1 MQAYIWGVCGA
12 VIITA
17 LAVLLLP
24 EGKTG
29 KFIHGIL
36 KLFCLLV
43 MLTPLFGLFEQFF
56 AGEPAGG
63 NDMSAEAELD
73 DGFIEYMFSR
83 RAQEEEQRLEEWA
96 EEEFGVAASAQVLW
110 EYAEYAYNVTEVKIN
125 IKNFGMNGDD
135 EHIFIIG
142 QIETRLKEWLP
153 DAEVTVYG

>member
-12 VIITA
+12 VVITA

-43 MLTPLFGLFEQFF
+43 MLTPLFGLFEQFL
-56 AGEPAGG
+56 AGG
-63 NDMSAEAELD
+63 SPGGADTSAGAELD
-73 DGFIEYMFSR
+73 DEFIEYMFSR
-83 RAQEEEQRLEEWA
+83 RAREEEQDLEDWTA
-96 EEEFGVAASAQVLW
+96 EEFGVTAEAQVLW
-110 EYAEYAYNVTEVKIN
+110 EYAEYSYNVTEVKIN
-125 IKNFGMNGDD
+125 IKNFGMNGED

-153 DAEVTVYG
+153 EAEVTVYG